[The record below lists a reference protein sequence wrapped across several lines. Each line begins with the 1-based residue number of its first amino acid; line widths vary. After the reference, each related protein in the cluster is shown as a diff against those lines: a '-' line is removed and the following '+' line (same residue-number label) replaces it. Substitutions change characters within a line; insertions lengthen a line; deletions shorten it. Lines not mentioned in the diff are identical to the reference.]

1 MWESNRKTIVCNFVK
16 NEILFKNSELFT
28 AVSHYSLFYMHYYLT
43 IFSPIS
49 QSESEKWFW
58 KFFLKINFS
67 NNFGQKGV
75 GKGSLTQSKTWKY
88 LGLICRNKSNYM
100 EIF

>member
-49 QSESEKWFW
+49 QSESENGFGN
-58 KFFLKINFS
+58 FSLKITLVITLDRKVLEKEALPN
-67 NNFGQKGV
+67 QKPGN
-75 GKGSLTQSKTWKY
+75 T
-88 LGLICRNKSNYM
+88 
-100 EIF
+100 